1 MSKKMTVEP
10 ISRGKIRKKRGSGKK
25 RKAGRKKKIRVSFSI
40 IACIL
45 LLLALLIALP
55 HLKEGA
61 PKEKG
66 ASIPIGAYSYG
77 VDISHYQDDILW
89 DSLMV
94 MADGKRNTIL
104 SKTYAKELKP
114 VSFVFIKAT
123 EGANMKDKHFKE
135 HWEEA
140 GKRNLKRGAY
150 HFFRSSKSGKVQA
163 THFIRTVG
171 SLRHKDFPPVLDI
184 ETIHPGCS
192 DELLNRRALE
202 WLEEV
207 EKHYGR
213 KPIVYS
219 SASFISNHL
228 SDEIKE
234 RYPIWVAHYN
244 VGQPATDKWM
254 FWQFTDRAVVY
265 GIEGYVDLNVCRTS
279 DMIF

>member
-1 MSKKMTVEP
+1 MSKKKTAKP
-10 ISRGKIRKKRGSGKK
+10 ISKRKPAKKKANKKK
-25 RKAGRKKKIRVSFSI
+25 RKKQIHIGFGIVSCI
-40 IACIL
+40 ILIL
-45 LLLALLIALP
+45 AFIIALP
-55 HLKEGA
+55 HIKDGSS
-61 PKEKG
+61 KEKG
-66 ASIPIGAYSYG
+66 SPIPIGAYSYG
-77 VDISHYQDDILW
+77 IDISHYQTDIHW

-94 MADGKRNTIL
+94 MTDGRRNTIL

-244 VGQPATDKWM
+244 VGKPATDKWM

>member
-10 ISRGKIRKKRGSGKK
+10 ISKRKPAKKKANKKK
-25 RKAGRKKKIRVSFSI
+25 RKKQINIGFGIVSCI
-40 IACIL
+40 ILIL
-45 LLLALLIALP
+45 AFIIALP
-55 HLKEGA
+55 HIKDGSS
-61 PKEKG
+61 KEKG
-66 ASIPIGAYSYG
+66 SPIPIGAYSYG
-77 VDISHYQDDILW
+77 IDISHYQTDIHW

-94 MADGKRNTIL
+94 MTDGRRNTIL

-244 VGQPATDKWM
+244 VGKPATDKWM

>member
-1 MSKKMTVEP
+1 MSKKKTAKP
-10 ISRGKIRKKRGSGKK
+10 ISKRKPAKKKANKKK
-25 RKAGRKKKIRVSFSI
+25 RKKQINIGFGIVSCI
-40 IACIL
+40 ILIL
-45 LLLALLIALP
+45 AFIIALP
-55 HLKEGA
+55 HIKDGSS
-61 PKEKG
+61 KEKG
-66 ASIPIGAYSYG
+66 SPIPIGAYSYG
-77 VDISHYQDDILW
+77 IDISHYQTDIHW

-94 MADGKRNTIL
+94 MTDGRRNTIL
-104 SKTYAKELKP
+104 SKTGAKELKS

-244 VGQPATDKWM
+244 IGQPATDKWV

>member
-1 MSKKMTVEP
+1 MSKKKTAKP
-10 ISRGKIRKKRGSGKK
+10 ISKRKPAKKKANKKK
-25 RKAGRKKKIRVSFSI
+25 RKKQINIGFGIVSCI
-40 IACIL
+40 ILIL
-45 LLLALLIALP
+45 AFIIALP
-55 HLKEGA
+55 HIKDGSS
-61 PKEKG
+61 KEKG
-66 ASIPIGAYSYG
+66 SPIPIGAYSYG
-77 VDISHYQDDILW
+77 IDISHYQTDIHW

-94 MADGKRNTIL
+94 MTDGKRNTIL

-228 SDEIKE
+228 CDEIKE

-244 VGQPATDKWM
+244 IGQPATDKWV

-279 DMIF
+279 NMIF